1 MSGSSPTAELKP
13 FSYWGGS
20 TRRSGVSEAPHSG
33 WVWWLQL
40 PSIDLRSQWGDS
52 VGGSYCKCYYS
63 QLGEAR
69 FSVGLISFHLNLEWK
84 QRSVQSAVLRTA
96 SQPDRFPISSRLAG
110 EMREAAEKEERL
122 YRPPSD
128 TFALQ

>member
-1 MSGSSPTAELKP
+1 M
-13 FSYWGGS
+13 
-20 TRRSGVSEAPHSG
+20 G
-33 WVWWLQL
+33 W
-40 PSIDLRSQWGDS
+40 
-52 VGGSYCKCYYS
+52 SYCKCYYS

-69 FSVGLISFHLNLEWK
+69 FSVGLVSFHLNLEWK

>member
-1 MSGSSPTAELKP
+1 M
-13 FSYWGGS
+13 
-20 TRRSGVSEAPHSG
+20 
-33 WVWWLQL
+33 
-40 PSIDLRSQWGDS
+40 
-52 VGGSYCKCYYS
+52 
-63 QLGEAR
+63 
-69 FSVGLISFHLNLEWK
+69 EWK